1 MVNLMKIA
9 LVGTHNSGK
18 TTLFNLLKK
27 EEAFKGYSFV
37 PELVRELKTKGFGI
51 NESAKDDTQLAL
63 ALLQNYYTTNEF
75 FLVMD
80 RCILDT
86 YIYAQY
92 LAKRGIV
99 INKVV
104 KVLSE
109 VLELSLREFDYIFIC
124 SPEFEFE
131 NDGQRD
137 TNKEFQEEIHTLFL
151 DYAIKHNTEKP
162 KIRILT
168 GNSQERLEKIKETIP
183 LCYMSLTK

>member
-1 MVNLMKIA
+1 MKIA

-37 PELVRELKTKGFGI
+37 PELIRELKTKGFGI

-99 INKVV
+99 TNKVV

-131 NDGQRD
+131 DDGQRN
-137 TNKEFQEEIHTLFL
+137 TNKEFQEEIHSLFL
-151 DYAIKHNTEKP
+151 EYKRKHPTERPEIK
-162 KIRILT
+162 ILN
-168 GNSQERLEKIKETIP
+168 GSSQERLEKIKRIVFP
-183 LCYMSLTK
+183 PYISLTK